1 MTVLT
6 VKIKY
11 KFKDEASYQISAGS
25 NKNIKKSNVAEVN
38 KKWGESKKSESF
50 SQKIFLL

>member
-50 SQKIFLL
+50 HQKIFLL